1 MGWKIG
7 GVLSAILAGLA
18 ALITLTTA
26 AEYKT
31 GIEWVITLIF
41 VLLAVLCF
49 WRAAKAGA
57 RKKAKRAAAQQ
68 VFCQCGKS
76 FCLEWKI
83 GLKHQPYFHHTFF
96 LWYNRGE
103 GGMLHGNL
111 FVQRRI
117 VRLGRPVLS

>member
-18 ALITLTTA
+18 TLITLTTA

-49 WRAAKAGA
+49 WRAAKASTG
-57 RKKAKRAAAQQ
+57 KKAKRAATVEATAPIAA
-68 VFCQCGKS
+68 
-76 FCLEWKI
+76 LA
-83 GLKHQPYFHHTFF
+83 
-96 LWYNRGE
+96 
-103 GGMLHGNL
+103 
-111 FVQRRI
+111 
-117 VRLGRPVLS
+117 GR